1 MTRLQEEKGGGV
13 EVSCAPDESQARIDA
28 NKTSEAAAEAEAA
41 SREGKTLKQ
50 LTDDEQGSLSKR
62 SRRACERDT
71 QSRDVKERGG
81 STESIRAERGARAG
95 RLDTA
100 RAGDGE
106 LAGQEVKT
114 RLEEEVVELRD
125 AIKIEREWMRRR
137 EEDRE
142 LLVKRLEERL
152 ARLQQLREEAGGNG
166 EHAPN
171 SSLEAEVDKLVEQ
184 LAKEL

>member
-13 EVSCAPDESQARIDA
+13 EVAPDESQARIDA

-95 RLDTA
+95 GLDTA
-100 RAGDGE
+100 RAGE
-106 LAGQEVKT
+106 EERR
-114 RLEEEVVELRD
+114 RLEEEVMELRD
-125 AIKIEREWMRRR
+125 AFKIEREWVRRR